1 MTPLPQEV
9 LDKVVDELHDD
20 HGALKRCA
28 LASRYLLP
36 RSQRHLFST
45 ICLSDDAQSHRL
57 HGVLIVNPFLPR
69 CIHELEMNLSLWKA
83 NDVHLPDTLH
93 LMTSLQSLAIN
104 DAGLWIRM
112 SRSISDSI
120 KDLVNLPSLVHLSI
134 SNADFIPMLFATPK
148 AMKSFQLHGS
158 LSFTDTLAFAVS
170 GMTTELLVLNLHSDM
185 LGIGSQLP
193 ALSQVRKLILHSVS
207 SVVPST
213 LGIMGASADSL
224 EVIEFHNM
232 FPDGIDRE
240 NIFTF
245 DFSTLSR
252 LSCFTFTSTFRTEL
266 SINFYEKCVVM
277 LEKLCSFVSA
287 NPSSARVKNFRIIL
301 STNRTPSPIS
311 ATWAVLPEFLTA
323 SALWRRL
330 DQILDSARG
339 DTDTSFQVDIVL
351 KIPILRRGDLSM
363 MNGMWERGLRSQM
376 PRTSGKGFLACKVV
390 QVKAL

>member
-158 LSFTDTLAFAVS
+158 LSFTDTLAFAVHW
-170 GMTTELLVLNLHSDM
+170 N
-185 LGIGSQLP
+185 
-193 ALSQVRKLILHSVS
+193 
-207 SVVPST
+207 VVPST